1 MLKKL
6 FIKNYKNVNDKEVR
20 GKYASVAGI
29 YGIITNLILGLLKIL
44 IGLVSNSISIIADAV
59 NNISDMISSILT
71 IVGFRL
77 SSKRADK
84 DHPYGHARYEYI
96 FSLIISLI
104 MLNMGIIFAKE
115 SIIKIIHKQELNI
128 SYITFL
134 ILGLSILLKIS
145 QMIVYL
151 DFSKR
156 INSKTLKTTAVDTR
170 NDILSTGVIL
180 ISMIIMKF
188 FNINIDGILGV
199 LISLFVI
206 YSSIMMIIESMQP
219 LLGIVPSKKQV
230 DFIKKRILSYKYVL
244 GVHDL
249 MIHNYG
255 IQNDFVT
262 VHVELDSNLTMLKAH
277 DLIDEIENDFKEN
290 LDIYLTIHI
299 DPVIIGNKKIEI
311 VKARILKLLK
321 KLNKEIE
328 INDFRLIEGKKT
340 KILFDCVL
348 PFDCN
353 YTYKY
358 LVNYL
363 KNNINE
369 DYMYYIEINRPY
381 C

>member
-29 YGIITNLILGLLKIL
+29 YGIITNLILGLLKIF

-180 ISMIIMKF
+180 ISMVIMKF